1 LNSSNIV
8 TVTDKLGNEHWL
20 RFWKLQQH
28 RKVQFKRE
36 FALNPEKVY
45 RLEDPN
51 VHLQYMDGLGDD
63 STVLSP
69 NKKVHFNDVDEMG

>member
-1 LNSSNIV
+1 M
-8 TVTDKLGNEHWL
+8 
-20 RFWKLQQH
+20 
-28 RKVQFKRE
+28 
-36 FALNPEKVY
+36 NPEKVY

-69 NKKVHFNDVDEMG
+69 NKKVHFNDVDEPG